1 MTVRT
6 EPEGFD
12 YIVVGAGS
20 AGCALVG
27 RLSEDPRATI
37 LVLEAGG
44 GDWSP
49 IIKMPAATDLYGI
62 GNPRYDWR
70 YLTEPDPSRNGRR
83 DLWPRGKVVGGSSS
97 INAMVY
103 MRGQA
108 SDYDSWE
115 SLGNTG
121 WSFKDVLPY
130 FRASERNE
138 NGEDRWRGG
147 DGPLRVSNIRT
158 LHPLTIDFVESASGI
173 GCRFSKD
180 LNGEVFEGVGYIQS
194 TQRFGRRHSAADAY
208 LRPALRR
215 GNVSLRCHATVS
227 RILIENG
234 AAVGIEYLTPDG
246 QRKLVRAR
254 QSVLLAAGAIASP
267 QIMMLSGLGPA
278 DMLRRHGIPVVRHI
292 PGVGRNLQDHPGVY
306 LNYSVDRPTYNSL
319 KGPMGKIRHG
329 LAWLLFGRGPAT
341 TPGALAM
348 AFVKSD
354 DNETVPDLQLHFT
367 PVGYKLTPEQLIVFD
382 EPVITVIPNVNRP
395 HSRGWIELASADI
408 RDHPK
413 IECRL
418 LEDERD
424 VARLVA
430 GCRILRR
437 ICATAPLSD
446 RILAEL
452 SPGPGITSDDDLAS
466 FIRANC
472 ITIFHPCGTCRMGID
487 EFAVVDPKLRVHG
500 VGGLR
505 IVDASVMPH
514 LVSGNIN
521 APVIMIGER
530 GADFVRRSSGEQV
543 RS

>member
-1 MTVRT
+1 MVRA
-6 EPEGFD
+6 ERESFD
-12 YIVVGAGS
+12 YIVIGAGS
-20 AGCALVG
+20 AGCVLAG
-27 RLSEDPRATI
+27 RLSEDARATV

-44 GDWSP
+44 SDWSP
-49 IIKMPAATDLYGI
+49 VIKMPAATDLYAI

-70 YLTEPDPSRNGRR
+70 YMTEPDPSRNGRR

-103 MRGQA
+103 MRGQP
-108 SDYDSWE
+108 SDYDDWE
-115 SLGNTG
+115 ALGNKG
-121 WSFKDVLPY
+121 WSYKDVLPF
-130 FRASERNE
+130 FRASENNE
-138 NGEDRWRGG
+138 NGADTWRGG
-147 DGPLRVSNIRT
+147 SGPLRVSNIRT
-158 LHPLTIDFVESASGI
+158 LHPLTVDFVEAVKTI
-173 GCRFSKD
+173 GYRYSKD
-180 LNGEVFEGVGYIQS
+180 LNGEFFEGVGYIQS

-208 LRPALRR
+208 LTPALRR
-215 GNVSLRCHATVS
+215 RNVSLRCHSLAS
-227 RILIENG
+227 KILIENG
-234 AAVGIEYLTPDG
+234 AATGVEYLRPDG
-246 QRKLVRAR
+246 QRTVVLAR
-254 QSVLLAAGAIASP
+254 QSVLLSAGAIASP

-278 DMLRRHGIPVVRHI
+278 DILRRHGIAVMRNI

-306 LNYSVDRPTYNSL
+306 LNYAVDRPTYNSL
-319 KGPMGKIRHG
+319 QGPMDKLCHG

-348 AFVKSD
+348 AFVKSS
-354 DNETVPDLQLHFT
+354 NSEPVPDLQLHFT

-408 RDHPK
+408 RDYPR

-424 VARLVA
+424 VVRLIA

-437 ICATAPLSD
+437 ICAATPLAD

-452 SPGPGITSDDDLAS
+452 APGPSIESDDELAA
-466 FIRANC
+466 FVRANC
-472 ITIFHPCGTCRMGID
+472 ITIFHPCGTCRMGVD
-487 EFAVVDPKLRVHG
+487 ELAVVDPVLRVQG
-500 VGGLR
+500 VDKLR

-530 GADFVRRSSGEQV
+530 GADFVRRSRHE
-543 RS
+543 